1 MDWFNLDLPAI
12 PVREE
17 SIQIINEPSEFY
29 EVLIDETKRAEK
41 RVFWSSLYLG
51 EGQLEKLLVSTL
63 DEALTRND
71 RLEMTA
77 NLSDSY
83 FTNRQDRY
91 ILFKNVPEL
100 ANFFCD
106 VIAEVSK
113 SSFVLQPDGSAIPHR
128 ECEVHPFLGDSVE
141 YRRRFQKQIEG
152 CIERLKVSIR
162 SMNQGADT
170 FLYPLLQMG
179 PFNIHQE
186 YDFLKRLFETKTSAL
201 EIIMASGYFNC
212 IDEYIERIFGVGE
225 YGMEVL
231 VAAPEANGFF
241 GAAGASKYVPSM
253 YSWIAKDFL
262 KISGRN
268 SKRQID
274 LREYKRPGWTFH
286 AKGLWMCDEGVA
298 ATLIGSSNYGYRS
311 VHRDLEAQ
319 VLLVTKNEKLKSRS
333 RDPAVLDA
341 CDVVVDVGGVYSHD
355 KKRYDHHQKDFDNSM
370 QSLGILDFSTKLSS
384 AGLIYA
390 HYGRAIIAEVLK
402 IDQDDPRVNI
412 FYRRLYE
419 TFVEQIDAVDNG
431 IQQYDGVPRYLS
443 SDSISA
449 RVGGLNPNWNE
460 DDVNPNARFTDA
472 MKLVGGTFLEHLHY
486 LNGVWWPARQI
497 VVESVKNREAIDP
510 SGRILTMENGGVP
523 WKEHF
528 FDIEETLGLTGSRMT
543 YMLFGDSTSSGWRVQ
558 AIPSDRRANFQNRGP
573 LPKKW
578 RGLRDEELS
587 SVVGVEGCV
596 FVHMTGF
603 IGGHKTRE
611 GAIEMARR
619 ALPIVDKEMEEE
631 VAEKK
636 AKLGSG
642 DDA

>member
-1 MDWFNLDLPAI
+1 MDWFNLDLQAI

-41 RVFWSSLYLG
+41 SVFWSSLYLG

-71 RLEMTA
+71 RLEMTLLLDYLRGREAQQKKRAAQLNWRQSRIVAQVSLYHTPELSGFIKRLLPERTNEIVGLQHMKFA

-179 PFNIHQE
+179 PFSIHQE
-186 YDFLKRLFETKTSAL
+186 YDFLKRLFETK
-201 EIIMASGYFNC
+201 
-212 IDEYIERIFGVGE
+212 
-225 YGMEVL
+225 
-231 VAAPEANGFF
+231 ANGFF

-319 VLLVTKNEKLKSRS
+319 VLLVTKNE
-333 RDPAVLDA
+333 AEIE
-341 CDVVVDVGGVYSHD
+341 
-355 KKRYDHHQKDFDNSM
+355 
-370 QSLGILDFSTKLSS
+370 SLGILDFSTKLSS

-412 FYRRLYE
+412 FYRRLYG

-449 RVGGLNPNWNE
+449 RVGGLNP
-460 DDVNPNARFTDA
+460 VGMKTTLTPTQGAFTDA

-510 SGRILTMENGGVP
+510 SGRILTMENGGCAVE
-523 WKEHF
+523 EHF

-558 AIPSDRRANFQNRGP
+558 AIPTDRRANFQNRGP

-611 GAIEMARR
+611 
-619 ALPIVDKEMEEE
+619 
-631 VAEKK
+631 
-636 AKLGSG
+636 
-642 DDA
+642 